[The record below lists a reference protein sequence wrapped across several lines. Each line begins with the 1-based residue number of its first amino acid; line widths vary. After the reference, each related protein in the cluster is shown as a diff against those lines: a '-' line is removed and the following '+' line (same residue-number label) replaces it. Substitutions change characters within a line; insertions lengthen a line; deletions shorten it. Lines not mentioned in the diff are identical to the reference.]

1 MLCTATTVSENTVLT
16 GGAMDDEILEML
28 VDNAYLYLVIFVV
41 AVVLTY
47 AGVRFFEEL
56 YFTWIWSGG
65 KKRARKAMKEL
76 EEETGR
82 DYFNG
87 GLTGGGLD
95 TDDTE
100 GDDDSDS

>member
-16 GGAMDDEILEML
+16 GGAMDDKILEML
-28 VDNAYLYLVIFVV
+28 IDNAYLYLVIFVV

-47 AGVRFFEEL
+47 AAVRFFEEL
-56 YFTWIWSGG
+56 YFAWILSES
-65 KKRARKAMKEL
+65 KKRGRQAMKEL
-76 EEETGR
+76 GEETGR

-100 GDDDSDS
+100 DDDDSDD